1 MEGSFEEKMEMMKNI
16 SSEEMMK
23 KFEEMKEI
31 CKNYCGECPSY
42 TGTGE
47 TELVF
52 CSTGSSAIIKV
63 EKGCLCPNCPVTRMM
78 SLRWEFYCTRGSAKE
93 QAGME

>member
-1 MEGSFEEKMEMMKNI
+1 MDGSFEEKMEMMKNI

-52 CSTGSSAIIKV
+52 CSTGSSAIIRV

-93 QAGME
+93 QAGIE